1 MNFGRKGGARRG
13 DSDKIDLTPM
23 IDVVFQLLIFFMVST
38 TFIVTPGLKLNL
50 PEASNADT
58 VEQTQDLTIELKADN
73 TLYLNKSRVDLQNLE
88 SDLKSLAAGKDPTLI
103 IKADGNVS
111 HSSVVEI
118 MDVARKVGLKKLAIA
133 TKPKE
138 E

>member
-1 MNFGRKGGARRG
+1 MNFRKRGGKR
-13 DSDKIDLTPM
+13 DPEKIDLTPM

-50 PEASNADT
+50 PEASNTDT
-58 VEQTQDLTIELKADN
+58 VEQTQDLTVELKADN
-73 TLYLNKSRVDLQNLE
+73 TLYLNKSPIDIKSLE
-88 SDLKSLAAGKDPTLI
+88 SDLRSLSAGKDPTLI
-103 IKADGNVS
+103 IKADGSVS
-111 HSSVVEI
+111 HSSVVEV

>member
-1 MNFGRKGGARRG
+1 MNFRKKGAKSG
-13 DSDKIDLTPM
+13 LEKIDLTPM

-58 VEQTQDLTIELKADN
+58 VEQTQDLTVELKADN
-73 TLYLNKSRVDLQNLE
+73 TLYLNKSPVDIKNLE
-88 SDLKSLAAGKDPTLI
+88 SDLRSLAAGKDPTLI
-103 IKADGNVS
+103 IKADGTVS
-111 HSSVVEI
+111 HSSVVEV

>member
-1 MNFGRKGGARRG
+1 MNFRGRAHDGKGDAAR
-13 DSDKIDLTPM
+13 IDLTPM
-23 IDVVFQLLIFFMVST
+23 IDIVFQLLIFFMVST

-73 TLYLNKSRVDLQNLE
+73 TLYLNKTPVDLKNLE
-88 SDLKSLAAGKDPTLI
+88 ADLRSLAAGKDPTLI
-103 IKADGNVS
+103 IKADGTVS
-111 HSSVVEI
+111 HSSVVDV